1 MSKIYVTPHINDW
14 AVKQEGLKALISV
27 HNTEEE
33 AITAAKKI
41 ALGRNAEIIILKK
54 DGAINSLGLF
64 NSNLFSMGTEN
75 IRI

>member
-14 AVKQEGLKALISV
+14 AVKQEGLKALISA

-41 ALGRNAEIIILKK
+41 ALGRNAEIVILKR
-54 DGAINSLGLF
+54 DGAINNISLF
-64 NSNLFSMGTEN
+64 NSNLFSIGSESL
-75 IRI
+75 RI

>member
-33 AITAAKKI
+33 AISAAKKI
-41 ALGRNAEIIILKK
+41 ALGRNAEIVILKR
-54 DGAINSLGLF
+54 DGAINNLSLF
-64 NSNLFSMGTEN
+64 NSNLFSIGSESL
-75 IRI
+75 RI

>member
-41 ALGRNAEIIILKK
+41 ALGRNAEIIILKR
-54 DGAINSLGLF
+54 DGAVNNLGLF
-64 NSNLFSMGTEN
+64 SANLFSRGTES

>member
-1 MSKIYVTPHINDW
+1 MNKIYVTPHINDW

-33 AITAAKKI
+33 AISAAKKI
-41 ALGRNAEIIILKK
+41 ALSRNAEIVILKR
-54 DGAINSLGLF
+54 DGAINNLGLF
-64 NSNLFSMGTEN
+64 NSNLFSMGAES

>member
-1 MSKIYVTPHINDW
+1 MGKIYVTPHINDW

-41 ALGRNAEIIILKK
+41 ALGRNAEIIILKR
-54 DGAINSLGLF
+54 DGAINNLGLF
-64 NSNLFSMGTEN
+64 NSNLFSIGAES

>member
-1 MSKIYVTPHINDW
+1 MNKIYVTPHINDW

-33 AITAAKKI
+33 AITAAKKV
-41 ALGRNAEIIILKK
+41 AAGRNAEIVILKR
-54 DGAINSLGLF
+54 DGAINNLGFF
-64 NSNLFSMGTEN
+64 NSNLFPMGTEG